1 MLEILPIPAFKDN
14 YIWLINDGRHAVVV
28 DPGDAGPVI
37 RQLEQTG
44 LTLEAILITHHCHD
58 HIDGVIELIS
68 KYPAPVYAP
77 AKESYDFPHTPVAD
91 GELITLTETGLK
103 LTVMELPGHTLGH
116 IAYFDYPFL
125 FCGDTLFSCGCG
137 RLHEG
142 TAEQMYQS
150 LQRLA
155 QLPADTRVYCAHEY
169 TLNNLAFAL
178 ELEPGNMALHK
189 RQQEV
194 IKLRTA
200 GLPSLPTTIGL
211 ELATNPFLRSDS
223 TTIKL
228 SLNLEKN
235 TAPVEVFRILREM
248 KNDY

>member
-14 YIWLINDGRHAVVV
+14 YIWLISNSRHAVVV
-28 DPGDAGPVI
+28 DPGDAGPVSLL
-37 RQLEQTG
+37 LEQSG

-58 HIDGVIELIS
+58 HIDGVVELIS

-91 GELITLTETGLK
+91 GDLVTINK
-103 LTVMELPGHTLGH
+103 PDIKFTVMEVPGHTLGH
-116 IAYFDYPFL
+116 VAYYSQPLL

-150 LQRLA
+150 LQRLT

-178 ELEPGNMALHK
+178 ELEPDNMALHK
-189 RQQEV
+189 RRQEV
-194 IKLRTA
+194 TELRTA
-200 GLPSLPTTIGL
+200 GLPSLPTTIEL
-211 ELATNPFLRSDS
+211 ELATNPFLRCGSN
-223 TTIKL
+223 TIRQ
-228 SLNLEKN
+228 SLELEEN
-235 TAPVEVFRILREM
+235 TAPAEVFRILREM
-248 KNDY
+248 KNNY

>member
-28 DPGDAGPVI
+28 DPGDAKPVI

-44 LTLEAILITHHCHD
+44 LTLAAILITHHCHD
-58 HIDGVIELIS
+58 HIDGVVELS
-68 KYPAPVYAP
+68 AKYPAPVYAP
-77 AKESYDFPHTPVAD
+77 AKEFYDFPHIPVAD
-91 GELITLTETGLK
+91 GDLITLAAPDLK
-103 LTVMELPGHTLGH
+103 LTVMEVPGHTLGH
-116 IAYFDYPFL
+116 IAYYSQPLL

-142 TAEQMYQS
+142 TAEQMHQS

-178 ELEPGNMALHK
+178 ELEPDNMALQK

-194 IKLRTA
+194 IELRAA
-200 GLPSLPTTIGL
+200 GKPSLPTTIGL
-211 ELATNPFLRSDS
+211 ELATNPFLRCNND
-223 TTIKL
+223 TIRQSLKL
-228 SLNLEKN
+228 DKN
-235 TAPVEVFRILREM
+235 TAPAEIFRILREM
-248 KNDY
+248 KNNY